1 MSILKDKSFQIV
13 KNLLLYI
20 WMWKAEKFTVN
31 FAGKV
36 ICL

>member
-13 KNLLLYI
+13 KNLLFYI
-20 WMWKAEKFTVN
+20 WMWKAEKFTMN
-31 FAGKV
+31 DAGKA

>member
-13 KNLLLYI
+13 KNLLFYI
-20 WMWKAEKFTVN
+20 WMWKAEKFTTKG
-31 FAGKV
+31 ACKT